1 MAQKNM
7 YQEAELAALAK
18 KYRSQSGNSKEQAAK
33 ELEVGRPSIQL
44 AEGTPEQSLTK
55 LRIRIIE
62 RYSEYR
68 VVGPVFFLEKK

>member
-7 YQEAELAALAK
+7 YRERELAALAK
-18 KYRSQSGNSKEQAAK
+18 TFRSKAGITKEQAAK
-33 ELEVGRPSIQL
+33 ELGVGRPSVQL

-62 RYSEYR
+62 KYSEYR
-68 VVGPVFFLEKK
+68 VVGPVFLLEKK